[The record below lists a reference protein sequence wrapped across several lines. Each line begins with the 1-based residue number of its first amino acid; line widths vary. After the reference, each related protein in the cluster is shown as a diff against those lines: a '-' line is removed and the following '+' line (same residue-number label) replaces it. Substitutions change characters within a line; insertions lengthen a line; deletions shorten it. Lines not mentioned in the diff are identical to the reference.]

1 MTTNYGAATGC
12 SLLTVNCN
20 IAHGHLKCLKNVLKL
35 FFFNFPYREVLIFNF
50 SFENYDHLYVSVHV
64 FFNFN
69 PICHGE
75 GGGGGFHPP
84 EGKI

>member
-1 MTTNYGAATGC
+1 MC
-12 SLLTVNCN
+12 SLGSVFCN
-20 IAHGHLKCLKNVLKL
+20 IVHGHLKCLKNVRQL
-35 FFFNFPYREVLIFNF
+35 FFFNSPYREVLIFNF

-64 FFNFN
+64 FLTLTLFAM
-69 PICHGE
+69 GR